1 MVDAPVNES
10 FWSKLVAGES
20 SFRLPRAL
28 LFLIFF
34 GGAVFFGWSFRRVV
48 ELSAEEPVFVPPP
61 PRQSQEDAKRLD
73 GLIESYRAT
82 VEARQRSKDVAGT
95 ITGESRRPF
104 VVSSR
109 EAAAAAA
116 ASAAVSGAGGV
127 YVDPL
132 VSDMLPPIMFVRA
145 IMVVGREAVAVM
157 DINGVGNGIIVKSGY
172 SFLNKQGRV
181 LGISPEKVTVR
192 WAGKNI
198 EITPGF

>member
-10 FWSKLVAGES
+10 FWSKLVAGEN

-34 GGAVFFGWSFRRVV
+34 GGTIFFGWSFRRVV
-48 ELSAEEPVFVPPP
+48 ELSVEEPVFVPPP

-73 GLIESYRAT
+73 GIIESYRAT
-82 VEARQRSKDVAGT
+82 VEARQGSKVVAAA
-95 ITGESRRPF
+95 ITDESRRPF
-104 VVSSR
+104 VVSPR
-109 EAAAAAA
+109 EQ
-116 ASAAVSGAGGV
+116 SALPAVSGGDGA

-132 VSDMLPPIMFVRA
+132 VSEVLPPIMFVRA

-172 SFLNKQGRV
+172 SFLKKQGRV
-181 LGISPEKVTVR
+181 VRISPEKVTVR

-198 EITPGF
+198 DITPGF

>member
-10 FWSKLVAGES
+10 FWSKLVAGEN

-34 GGAVFFGWSFRRVV
+34 GGTIFFGWSFRRVV
-48 ELSAEEPVFVPPP
+48 ELSVEEPVFVPPP

-73 GLIESYRAT
+73 GIIESYRAT
-82 VEARQRSKDVAGT
+82 VEARQGSKVVAAA
-95 ITGESRRPF
+95 ITDESRRPF
-104 VVSSR
+104 VVSPR
-109 EAAAAAA
+109 EQAALP
-116 ASAAVSGAGGV
+116 AVSGGDGA

-132 VSDMLPPIMFVRA
+132 VSEVLPPIMFVRA

-172 SFLNKQGRV
+172 SFLKKQGRV
-181 LGISPEKVTVR
+181 VRISPEKVTVR

-198 EITPGF
+198 DITPGF

>member
-10 FWSKLVAGES
+10 FWGKLVAGEN

-34 GGAVFFGWSFRRVV
+34 GGTIFFGWSFRRVV

-73 GLIESYRAT
+73 GIIESYRAT
-82 VEARQRSKDVAGT
+82 VEARQGSKAVAAV
-95 ITGESRRPF
+95 ITNESRRPF
-104 VVSSR
+104 VVSPR
-109 EAAAAAA
+109 ELPVLSA
-116 ASAAVSGAGGV
+116 ASGGDGAHGA

-132 VSDMLPPIMFVRA
+132 VSEVLPPIMFVRA

-157 DINGVGNGIIVKSGY
+157 DINGVGNGIIVKTGY

-181 LGISPEKVTVR
+181 LRISPEKVTVR

-198 EITPGF
+198 DITPGF

>member
-10 FWSKLVAGES
+10 FWSKLVAGEN

-34 GGAVFFGWSFRRVV
+34 GGTIFFGWSFRRVV
-48 ELSAEEPVFVPPP
+48 ELSVEEPIFVPPP

-73 GLIESYRAT
+73 GIIEGYRAT
-82 VEARQRSKDVAGT
+82 VEARQGSKTVAAV
-95 ITGESRRPF
+95 ITTESRRPF
-104 VVSSR
+104 VVSPR
-109 EAAAAAA
+109 EAPALSA
-116 ASAAVSGAGGV
+116 ASGRDGA
-127 YVDPL
+127 YVEPL
-132 VSDMLPPIMFVRA
+132 VTEVLPPIMFVRA

-181 LGISPEKVTVR
+181 LRISPEKVTVR

-198 EITPGF
+198 DITPGF